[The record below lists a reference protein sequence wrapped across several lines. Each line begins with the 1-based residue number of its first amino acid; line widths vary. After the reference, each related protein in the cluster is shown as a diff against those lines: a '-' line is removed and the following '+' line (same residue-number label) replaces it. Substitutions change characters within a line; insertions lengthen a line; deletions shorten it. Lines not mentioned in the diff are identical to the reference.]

1 MDYFHSKR
9 SRDREGKTMTTD
21 GSKVLGRGKGFVY
34 VVGHDKDIKEMFYS
48 KGFGITTIQK
58 QADIICFKGGW
69 DIDPFLYGQKKNKE
83 ANVSIN
89 FEDDRRDIAAWKMS
103 EPRQIKVGICRGGQ
117 FLNVMNGGKLYQHV
131 SGHASTH
138 PVIDTLRGREI
149 RVSSSHHQMM
159 IPTDSGEV
167 LAYSEGIGYSYMT
180 EKGPMEGRP
189 EIEPEVVWYQ
199 GTRSLCYQGHP
210 EWNPP
215 QEGQDYFFELLE
227 TVRG

>member
-1 MDYFHSKR
+1 
-9 SRDREGKTMTTD
+9 MTTSSTD
-21 GSKVLGRGKGFVY
+21 GKILGRGKGFVY
-34 VVGHDKDIKEMFYS
+34 VVGYDKEITSMFYD
-48 KGFGITTIQK
+48 KGYGITTTQK

-69 DIDPFLYGQKKNKE
+69 DIDPSLYNQKRNKE
-83 ANVSIN
+83 ARVSVS

-103 EPRQIKVGICRGGQ
+103 EHPQIKVGICRGGQ

-131 SGHASTH
+131 SGHSSTH
-138 PVIDTLRGREI
+138 SMIDTLKGREI

-159 IPTDSGEV
+159 IPTQSGEV
-167 LAYSEGIGYSYMT
+167 LAYSEGIGYSFMD
-180 EKGPMEGRP
+180 EKATVERP

-210 EWNPP
+210 EWDMPV
-215 QEGQDYFFELLE
+215 EHREYFFELLE